1 MKFTETNIQGLLIVD
16 VEYTEDERGFFAR
29 TWDEKV
35 CADHGLRPSRMVQC
49 STSLN
54 HKRGTI
60 RGMHFQ
66 RSPHTEAKV
75 VRCTRGAV
83 YDVVLD
89 LRPDSPT
96 YTKWVAVE
104 LTADNRR
111 GLYIPEGCA
120 HGFQT
125 LVDSVEVFYMMSAY
139 FKPEASRGIR
149 YNDPAFAIEWPQ
161 MPPTLISDKDDTW
174 PDWKK
179 Q

>member
-1 MKFTETNIQGLLIVD
+1 MKFTKTQIPGLLVVD
-16 VEYTEDERGFFAR
+16 IEYTEDERGFFAR
-29 TWDEKV
+29 TWDEKL
-35 CADHGLRPSRMVQC
+35 CEEKGLRPSRMVQC

-54 HKRGTI
+54 HKRGTV

-66 RSPHTEAKV
+66 RSPSAEAKV
-75 VRCTRGAV
+75 VRCTQGAV
-83 YDVVLD
+83 YDVALD

-111 GLYIPEGCA
+111 ALYIPAGCA

-125 LVDSVEVFYMMSAY
+125 QSDETEILYMMSAY
-139 FKPEASRGIR
+139 YTPGAESGAR
-149 YNDPAFAIEWPQ
+149 YDDPTFAIDWPEK
-161 MPPTLISDKDDTW
+161 PTLISDRDRTW

-179 Q
+179 P

>member
-1 MKFTETNIQGLLIVD
+1 MKFTATNIPDVFVVD
-16 VEYTEDERGFFAR
+16 IEYTEDERGFFAR
-29 TWDEKV
+29 TWDEKL
-35 CADHGLRPSRMVQC
+35 CADMGMRPSHMVQS

-54 HKRGTI
+54 HNRGTI

-66 RSPHTEAKV
+66 KSPHAEAKL
-75 VRCTRGAV
+75 VRCTKGAI

-89 LRPDSPT
+89 LRDDSPT

-111 GLYIPEGCA
+111 ALYIPEGCA

-125 LVDSVEVFYMMSAY
+125 LEDETEILYMMSAY
-139 FKPEASRGIR
+139 YTPGAEGGAR
-149 YNDPAFAIEWPQ
+149 YDDPTFAIRWPHE
-161 MPPTLISDKDDTW
+161 PTLISDRDRTW

-179 Q
+179 T